1 MSLIMNKKKLL
12 FIINTDWFFLS
23 HRLPI
28 AIEAINQGYEVHIA
42 TTITNELDSLKKN
55 GLIVHP
61 INLHRSRT
69 GLISVISEFKEILGI
84 IRLVAPN
91 IVHLVTIKPV
101 LLGGIASRLLN
112 VPSVVY
118 AVSGLGYVFL
128 KKGTM
133 AYIMR
138 KLIIYFYQLAF
149 RHKNKCVI
157 FQNDNDQSTLTKLSL
172 LSSNEVELI
181 NGSGVDLSV
190 FTQQPFNSGVPIIIL
205 AARLL
210 KDKGVEEFV
219 EAAKLVNINNN
230 RARFALVGE
239 PDFHNPASIQRYELD
254 NWESEGII
262 ELWGHRE
269 DMEKVISLSTI
280 VVLPSYREGFPKIL
294 IEAAACGRP
303 IVTTDV
309 PGCRDAIDKDIT
321 GVIVPVQ
328 DYVELAKK
336 ISFLLDNPILCRKM
350 GNAGRI
356 RAEEIFDINKVVQKH
371 MKIYEDLSNRALA

>member
-1 MSLIMNKKKLL
+1 MPKKRLL
-12 FIINTDWFFLS
+12 FIVNADWFFLS

-28 AIEAINQGYEVHIA
+28 AKEAINQGYEVHIA
-42 TTITNELDSLKKN
+42 TTITNNLNLLKEN

-61 INLHRSRT
+61 LKLHRSRT
-69 GLISVISEFKEILGI
+69 SLISIIAEFKEIFDI
-84 IRLVAPN
+84 IRFVVPS

-112 VPSVVY
+112 IPAVVY

-128 KKGTM
+128 KKGVISFFT
-133 AYIMR
+133 R
-138 KLIIYFYQLAF
+138 KVVIYLYRLAF

-157 FQNDNDQSTLTKLSL
+157 FQNMDDQLSL
-172 LSSNEVELI
+172 TRLSFLSSNEVELI

-190 FTQQPFNSGVPIIIL
+190 FTQQPFNTGVPIIIL

-210 KDKGVEEFV
+210 KDKGVQEFV
-219 EAAKLVNINNN
+219 DAAKLVNHNNN
-230 RARFALVGE
+230 RARFILVGE
-239 PDFHNPASIQRYELD
+239 PDLHNPASLQQHELD
-254 NWESEGII
+254 HWESEGTI
-262 ELWGHRE
+262 EIWGYRE

-309 PGCRDAIDKDIT
+309 PGCRDAIEKDIT
-321 GVIVPVQ
+321 GIIVPAR
-328 DYVELAKK
+328 DYVELARK

-350 GNAGRI
+350 GNAGRA
-356 RAEEIFDINKVVQKH
+356 RAEKFYDINKVVKKH
-371 MKIYEDLSNRALA
+371 IKIYEDLSNRL

>member
-1 MSLIMNKKKLL
+1 
-12 FIINTDWFFLS
+12 
-23 HRLPI
+23 
-28 AIEAINQGYEVHIA
+28 
-42 TTITNELDSLKKN
+42 
-55 GLIVHP
+55 
-61 INLHRSRT
+61 
-69 GLISVISEFKEILGI
+69 
-84 IRLVAPN
+84 
-91 IVHLVTIKPV
+91 

-112 VPSVVY
+112 VPAVVY

-128 KKGTM
+128 KKGAT
-133 AYIMR
+133 AFIIR
-138 KLIIYFYQLAF
+138 KIIIYLYQLAF

-157 FQNDNDQSTLTKLSL
+157 FQNDNDQSTLTKLTP

-181 NGSGVDLSV
+181 KGSGVDLSV
-190 FTQQPFNSGVPIIIL
+190 YTQQPFDSGVPIIIL

-210 KDKGVEEFV
+210 KDKGVKEFV
-219 EAAKLVNINNN
+219 DAAKLVNINNN
-230 RARFALVGE
+230 RARFVLVGE
-239 PDFHNPASIQRYELD
+239 PDFHNPSSIQQHDLD
-254 NWESEGII
+254 YWKSEGLV

-269 DMEKVISLSTI
+269 DMEIVISLSTI

-309 PGCRDAIDKDIT
+309 PGCRDAIEEDIT

-328 DYVELAKK
+328 DCLELAKK

-356 RAEEIFDINKVVQKH
+356 RAEEIFDINKVVKKH
-371 MKIYEDLSNRALA
+371 IKIYEDLSNRALA

>member
-1 MSLIMNKKKLL
+1 MPKKRLL
-12 FIINTDWFFLS
+12 FIVNTDWFFLS

-28 AIEAINQGYEVHIA
+28 AKEAINQGYEVHIA
-42 TTITNELDSLKKN
+42 TTITNNLNLLKEN

-61 INLHRSRT
+61 LKLHRSRT
-69 GLISVISEFKEILGI
+69 SLMSIIAEFKEIFDI
-84 IRLVAPN
+84 IRFVVPS

-112 VPSVVY
+112 IPAVVY

-128 KKGTM
+128 KKGV
-133 AYIMR
+133 ISFFKR
-138 KLIIYFYQLAF
+138 KIVIYLYRLAF

-157 FQNDNDQSTLTKLSL
+157 FQNMDDQLLLTRLSF

-190 FTQQPFNSGVPIIIL
+190 FTQQPFNTGVPIIIL

-210 KDKGVEEFV
+210 KDKGVQEFV
-219 EAAKLVNINNN
+219 DAAKLVNHNNN
-230 RARFALVGE
+230 RARFILVGE
-239 PDFHNPASIQRYELD
+239 PDLHNPASLQQHELD
-254 NWESEGII
+254 HWESEGTI
-262 ELWGHRE
+262 EIWGYRE

-309 PGCRDAIDKDIT
+309 PGCRDAIEKDIT
-321 GVIVPVQ
+321 GIIVPAR
-328 DYVELAKK
+328 DYVELARK

-350 GNAGRI
+350 GNAGRA
-356 RAEEIFDINKVVQKH
+356 RAEKFYDINKVVKKH
-371 MKIYEDLSNRALA
+371 IKIYEDLSNRL

>member
-1 MSLIMNKKKLL
+1 MPKKRLL
-12 FIINTDWFFLS
+12 FIVNADWFFLS

-28 AIEAINQGYEVHIA
+28 AKEAINQGYEVHIA
-42 TTITNELDSLKKN
+42 TTITNNLNLLKEN

-61 INLHRSRT
+61 LKLHRSRT
-69 GLISVISEFKEILGI
+69 SLISIIAEFKEIFDI
-84 IRLVAPN
+84 IRFVVPS

-112 VPSVVY
+112 IPAVVY

-128 KKGTM
+128 KKGV
-133 AYIMR
+133 ISFFKR
-138 KLIIYFYQLAF
+138 KIVIYLYRLAF

-157 FQNDNDQSTLTKLSL
+157 FQNMDDQLSL
-172 LSSNEVELI
+172 TRLSFLSSNEVELI

-190 FTQQPFNSGVPIIIL
+190 FTQQPFNTGVPIIIL

-210 KDKGVEEFV
+210 KDKGVQEFV
-219 EAAKLVNINNN
+219 DAAKLVNHNNN
-230 RARFALVGE
+230 RARFILVGE
-239 PDFHNPASIQRYELD
+239 PDLHNPASLQQRELD
-254 NWESEGII
+254 HWESEGTI
-262 ELWGHRE
+262 EIWGYRE

-309 PGCRDAIDKDIT
+309 PGCRDAIEKDIT
-321 GVIVPVQ
+321 GIIVPAR
-328 DYVELAKK
+328 DYVELARK

-350 GNAGRI
+350 GNAGRA
-356 RAEEIFDINKVVQKH
+356 RAEKFYDINKVVKKH
-371 MKIYEDLSNRALA
+371 IKIYEDLSNRL